1 MAHLRR
7 VASIGLWVGLL
18 IWSASPVA
26 LAQGTRGTIVGSVA
40 DATGA
45 KLPAIPL
52 VLTSKATG
60 SDRPAASGVEG
71 TYTFGG
77 LQPGEYRLRV
87 DDDRFAPWSQ
97 DAIMVAAGERKTID
111 IVLQPRI
118 RAGQPGA
125 IAGTVIGTNG
135 QPIAGATVVL
145 TGPGGEK
152 RATSAGSGAYSF
164 PGLAAGTYRLRV
176 DQAQALPY
184 ASGEVPIAAGE
195 SRLVEVRLQ
204 PLPPPPPPPL
214 TATAPAGAPA
224 TGAPPPAAPPRRAP
238 RAPAAGA
245 IPEPPAETVKG
256 LEPMPNRWTF
266 QHPDYRRYNPPE
278 KMPFVQGGGPLDPYN
293 QNQFKGDYP
302 LGNSHTF
309 LNLNLQFNSQFNPRT
324 VGSPIVEGGVQQ
336 LAYNQNMVMGAE
348 LFGGNTVFQPKIW
361 AARVTTVTNINA
373 VSLDSLSFGDLDR
386 GDTVFAFEEMFG
398 EARLSVLGP
407 EFDFM
412 SVRGG
417 MQNLNIDFRGF
428 VFVDNAFGVRLFG
441 NRKANRQQYN
451 IAYFSLRQRKG
462 ALHDIADR
470 TGQDVF
476 IGNWFLG
483 GLGADTYIPMVNVL
497 FSRDPRPSFAFQED
511 GGFFGEGSQTLTY
524 VGFHGDGHWG
534 GLAVSHAFYQVF
546 GTDNDNFLGEA
557 LGRGSALSVNAQMA
571 AIELS
576 RDSDAMRL
584 RGSFFFASGDG
595 GAGDSAGGFGAI
607 VDNPNFAGGQFQF
620 WTQQAINVPGIGQ
633 ISNAF
638 SLLPDIR
645 NKNNDRAN
653 FLNPGLLLF
662 GGGVDLRL
670 SPSLKLVTNASMLR
684 FANVAILNQ
693 IRSISIGDEPFTD
706 ANIGLDL
713 SAGFKWRPFVNENL
727 FVVGGFAL
735 LKPMGGFANAIGRTS
750 PLFTTFATFQIAY

>member
-1 MAHLRR
+1 MAHLLLR
-7 VASIGLWVGLL
+7 VAYLALCCSL
-18 IWSASPVA
+18 ISWAASPVVH
-26 LAQGTRGTIVGSVA
+26 AQGTRGTIVGTVT

-45 KLPAIPL
+45 KVQALAL
-52 VLTSKATG
+52 VLTNAAG
-60 SDRPAASGVEG
+60 IDRRAASTTEG
-71 TYTFGG
+71 TFTFGG
-77 LQPGEYRLRV
+77 LPPGEYRLRV

-97 DAIMVAAGERKTID
+97 ERIAVAAGERKTID
-111 IVLQPRI
+111 IALQPRV
-118 RAGQPGA
+118 RAGQPGS
-125 IAGTVIGTNG
+125 IAGTVIGPNG
-135 QPIAGATVVL
+135 QPLAGATLVL

-152 RATSAGSGAYSF
+152 RVTSGASGAYAFPGLGSGAYVV
-164 PGLAAGTYRLRV
+164 RV
-176 DQAQALPY
+176 ERPDALPY
-184 ASGEVPIAAGE
+184 ASGDVPIAAGE
-195 SRLVEVRLQ
+195 SRLLEVRLQ
-204 PLPPPPPPPL
+204 PLPPPPPPPPPP
-214 TATAPAGAPA
+214 TAGTPTG
-224 TGAPPPAAPPRRAP
+224 GAPPPPAPPRRAP

-245 IPEPPAETVKG
+245 IPEPPPETVKG
-256 LEPMPNRWTF
+256 LEPMPNRWNF

-309 LNLNLQFNSQFNPRT
+309 LNLNLQFNSQLNPRNT
-324 VGSPIVEGGVQQ
+324 TSDDPFDAGAVQT

-348 LFGGNTVFQPKIW
+348 VFGGNTVFQPKIW

-373 VSLDSLSFGDLDR
+373 ASLGSLSFGDLDR
-386 GDTVFAFEEMFG
+386 GDTVFAFEELFG
-398 EARLSVLGP
+398 EARLAVLGP

-412 SVRGG
+412 SIRGG

-428 VFVDNAFGVRLFG
+428 VYVDNAFGVRLFG

-497 FSRDPRPSFAFQED
+497 FSRDPRPSFSFQEES
-511 GGFFGEGSQTLTY
+511 GFIGEGTQTLTY

-546 GTDNDNFLGEA
+546 GSDPDNFLGVV
-557 LGRGSALSVNAQMA
+557 LGRGNALSVNARMA
-571 AIELS
+571 AIELAK
-576 RDSDAMRL
+576 DSDAMRL
-584 RGSFFFASGDG
+584 RGSFFFASGDSG
-595 GAGDSAGGFGAI
+595 EGDSAGGFGAI

-620 WTQQAINVPGIGQ
+620 WTQQAINVPGIGP

-645 NKNNDRAN
+645 NKNTDRPN

-662 GGGVDLRL
+662 GGGVDLRM
-670 SPSLKLVTNASMLR
+670 SPSLKIVTNASMLR
-684 FANVAILNQ
+684 FVDVTILNQ
-693 IRSISIGDEPFTD
+693 IRSISLGDEPFTD
-706 ANIGLDL
+706 ANIGLDA
-713 SAGFKWRPFVNENL
+713 SVGFKWRPFVNENL
-727 FVVGGFAL
+727 FVLGGFAM
-735 LKPMGGFANAIGRTS
+735 LKPMGGFANALGRTS
-750 PLFTTFATFQIAY
+750 PFFSTFATFQIVY